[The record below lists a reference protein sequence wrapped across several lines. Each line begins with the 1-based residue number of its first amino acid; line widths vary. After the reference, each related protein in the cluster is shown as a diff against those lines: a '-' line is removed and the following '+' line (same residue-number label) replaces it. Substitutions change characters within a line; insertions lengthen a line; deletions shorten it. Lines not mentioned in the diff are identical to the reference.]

1 MGSRIINTNDYI
13 SREEMLELIEA
24 LTLDEMRQLG
34 KIASYYGTW
43 VNGWTAG
50 DILNEALLRAI
61 RYDNGPDKRRRCKKG
76 NNILRFFA
84 SAMRSIVSSEGKKG
98 VNSETHIPAST
109 DGVEGTIDISDSRP
123 IQDKQLINQNYIS
136 QIIALFGDDENAQI
150 IVEGLGEGMRGKE
163 LKELTDL
170 DETAYQSKRT
180 LISRRLKKAFPQGF
194 KGIML

>member
-84 SAMRSIVSSEGKKG
+84 SAMRRKERCKLRNTYSSIY
-98 VNSETHIPAST
+98 
-109 DGVEGTIDISDSRP
+109 RWC
-123 IQDKQLINQNYIS
+123 
-136 QIIALFGDDENAQI
+136 
-150 IVEGLGEGMRGKE
+150 RG
-163 LKELTDL
+163 
-170 DETAYQSKRT
+170 YN
-180 LISRRLKKAFPQGF
+180 
-194 KGIML
+194 